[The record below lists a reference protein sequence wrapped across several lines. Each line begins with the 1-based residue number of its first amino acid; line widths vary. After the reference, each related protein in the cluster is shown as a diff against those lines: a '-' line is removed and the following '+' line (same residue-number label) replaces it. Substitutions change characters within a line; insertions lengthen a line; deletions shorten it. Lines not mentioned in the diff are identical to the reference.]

1 MLTKEQLKQIEDII
15 RRRFSSFTF
24 EALGSQALSDA
35 EIRALKAAGLLRQ
48 NTRNMVGDSYT
59 LGKIVALFKR
69 NEARGIPFDEI
80 LKRASKMLPTTR
92 VEEQA
97 IRWAKEHA
105 GQYIQGLS
113 DDMVR
118 DVRGAVARSSM
129 SAVRAVQEQVA
140 TSIAQRKTVSELKTA
155 LFDAIDDRNRDWHR
169 VASTEVTSAIQN
181 GIANEIRET
190 HGRDALVYKRPNPDG
205 CKHCFAAYMKSDRV
219 TPKVFRL
226 SDLADNNYGRKVAN
240 WLPTI
245 GPLHPYCQCQ
255 LMFIPK
261 GYDFVIND
269 DGEAELSYT
278 GKQAKI
284 TGLRKSLGSDID
296 CCDHVFEY

>member
-1 MLTKEQLKQIEDII
+1 MLTKEQLKKIEDII

-24 EALGSQALSDA
+24 ESLGSQVLSES
-35 EIRALKAAGLLRQ
+35 EIKVLKQAGLIRES
-48 NTRNMVGDSYT
+48 TRNLIGDSYI
-59 LGKIVALFKR
+59 LGKISALFKR
-69 NEARGIPFDEI
+69 NEAKNLTFQQI
-80 LKRASKMLPTTR
+80 LDRASQMQNLTR

-129 SAVRAVQEQVA
+129 SAVRAVQEEVA
-140 TSIAQRKTVSELKTA
+140 TAIAERKTVSELKSA
-155 LFDAIDDRNRDWHR
+155 LEDLIDDKARDWHR

-181 GIANEIRET
+181 GIANEIRNV
-190 HGRDALVYKRPNPDG
+190 HGADALVYKRPNPDG
-205 CKHCFAAYMKSDRV
+205 CRHCFAAYMQSDGV
-219 TPKVFRL
+219 TPKVFKL
-226 SDLADNNYGRKVAN
+226 SDLADNNYGRKVAS
-240 WLPTI
+240 WLPTV

-261 GYDFVIND
+261 GYDFVINE

-278 GKQAKI
+278 GKKPKL
-284 TGLRKSLGSDID
+284 TGLKKSLGADID

>member
-1 MLTKEQLKQIEDII
+1 MLTKEQLKKIEDII
-15 RRRFSSFTF
+15 RRRFTSFTF
-24 EALGSQALSDA
+24 EALGSKALSES
-35 EIRALKAAGLLRQ
+35 EIKLLKQAGLLRESA
-48 NTRNMVGDSYT
+48 RNLIGDSYV
-59 LGKIVALFKR
+59 LGKITALFKR
-69 NEARGIPFDEI
+69 NEAKGLGFKQI
-80 LKRASKMLPTTR
+80 LDRASNMAPMSR

-97 IRWAKEHA
+97 IRWAQEHA

-129 SAVRAVQEQVA
+129 SAVRAVQEEVA
-140 TSIAQRKTVSELKTA
+140 TAIAERKTVSELRQS
-155 LFDAIDDRNRDWHR
+155 LYDAIDDKARDWHR

-181 GIANEIRET
+181 GIANEIRNN
-190 HGRDALVYKRPNPDG
+190 HGSDALVYKKPNNDG
-205 CKHCFAAYMKSDRV
+205 CKHCFAAYVQSDRV
-219 TPKVFRL
+219 TPKIFKL
-226 SDLADNNYGRKVAN
+226 SDLSDNNFGRKVAN

-255 LMFIPK
+255 LMLVPK
-261 GYDFVIND
+261 GFDFVINE

-278 GKQAKI
+278 GKKPKV
-284 TGLRKSLGSDID
+284 TGLKKSLGADID

>member
-24 EALGSQALSDA
+24 EALGKQALSQS
-35 EIRALKAAGLLRQ
+35 EIRVLQQAGLLRP
-48 NTRNMVGDSYT
+48 NIRNMVGDSYT
-59 LGKIVALFKR
+59 LGKIAALFKR
-69 NEARGIPFDEI
+69 KEAKNLTFQQI
-80 LKRASKMLPTTR
+80 LERASEMKPLTG

-97 IRWAKEHA
+97 IRWAAEHA

-118 DVRGAVARSSM
+118 DVRGAVARTSM
-129 SAVRAVQEQVA
+129 SAVRAVQEEVA
-140 TSIAQRKTVSELKTA
+140 TAIAERKTVTELKSA
-155 LFDAIDDRNRDWHR
+155 LENLIDDKARDWHR
-169 VASTEVTSAIQN
+169 VASTEVTSAIQS
-181 GIANEIRET
+181 GIANEIRDSY
-190 HGRDALVYKRPNPDG
+190 GPDALVYKRPNPDG
-205 CKHCFAAYMKSDRV
+205 CKHCFAAYVKSDRV
-219 TPKVFRL
+219 TPKTFKL
-226 SDLADNNYGRKVAN
+226 SDLADNNYGRKAAN

-261 GYDFVIND
+261 GFDFVINE
-269 DGEAELSYT
+269 DGIAELSYT
-278 GKQAKI
+278 GKQAKV
-284 TGLRKSLGSDID
+284 TGLKKSLGSDID